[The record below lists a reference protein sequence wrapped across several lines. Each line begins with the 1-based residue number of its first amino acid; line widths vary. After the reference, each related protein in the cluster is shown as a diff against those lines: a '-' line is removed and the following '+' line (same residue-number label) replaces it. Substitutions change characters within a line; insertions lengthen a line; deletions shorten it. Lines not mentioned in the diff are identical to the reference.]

1 MIKSGIKV
9 VLIHSGKLNSGHY
22 KLITEYK
29 WKIYSISSIQRSTIN
44 NLLNQCEFLL
54 IDEAQRIRNNQL
66 KMIIEYSKLYNI
78 PIIFSYD
85 PKQYLRDGEDR
96 DVKIYLERNYP
107 EIPSNTKKLT
117 TKIRTNKELASFISN
132 LFEIGK
138 SKDNLN
144 YSCVTIDY
152 VEEEVKLQNYMEYLR
167 DQQGWQ
173 PITYTT
179 SLYYEDPFD
188 ALANFSDINAH
199 DVIGQEFSKVVFV
212 MDRNFK
218 YINNRLATRK
228 TFYSSKGMLY
238 QITTRVVDELKIIVF
253 GNPELY
259 LKLLEIKSMEG
270 V

>member
-29 WKIYSISSIQRSTIN
+29 WKIYSISSIQQSTIN
-44 NLLNQCEFLL
+44 NLLNQCELLL
-54 IDEAQRIRNNQL
+54 IDETQRIRNNQL

-152 VEEEVKLQNYMEYLR
+152 VEEEVKLQNYME
-167 DQQGWQ
+167 
-173 PITYTT
+173 
-179 SLYYEDPFD
+179 
-188 ALANFSDINAH
+188 
-199 DVIGQEFSKVVFV
+199 
-212 MDRNFK
+212 
-218 YINNRLATRK
+218 
-228 TFYSSKGMLY
+228 
-238 QITTRVVDELKIIVF
+238 
-253 GNPELY
+253 
-259 LKLLEIKSMEG
+259 
-270 V
+270 